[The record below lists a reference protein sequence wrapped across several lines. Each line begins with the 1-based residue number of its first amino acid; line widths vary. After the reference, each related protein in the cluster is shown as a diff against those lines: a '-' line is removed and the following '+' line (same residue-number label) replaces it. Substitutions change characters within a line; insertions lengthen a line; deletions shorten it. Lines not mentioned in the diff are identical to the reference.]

1 MTYCLTSF
9 IFTLSSPGIK
19 RKKMNTNITYSIIAA
34 IGVLSFLAFQNRN
47 IFEKYLFSVESIL
60 KKHEYHR
67 IITSAFIHADFGHL
81 LFNLFSF
88 YAFAAGIETAY
99 GSPALTIIFLA
110 GAVAGSLLSLMLH
123 RKEPAYRAVG
133 ASGAVCG
140 VIFASIFLLPGGS
153 IIIFPLPI
161 PMPAWTYA
169 ILFILASIYG
179 IGRNVGNI
187 GHDAHLGGALAGVA
201 AAYIIFPESV
211 TGNPF
216 LVAAIVIPVVLFFIL
231 KNKISFL
238 KR

>member
-1 MTYCLTSF
+1 ME
-9 IFTLSSPGIK
+9 
-19 RKKMNTNITYSIIAA
+19 TNIITYSIIAFTA
-34 IGVLSFLAFQNRN
+34 VVSFLAFKNN
-47 IFEKYLFSVESIL
+47 LIFEKHLFSVDRIL

-67 IITSAFIHADFGHL
+67 TITSAFIHADFGHL

-88 YAFAAGIETAY
+88 YAFASGIEMAY
-99 GSPALTIIFLA
+99 GSPALTSIFLA
-110 GAVAGSLLSLMLH
+110 GAVSGSLLSLLLH
-123 RKEPAYRAVG
+123 RNDPGYRAVG

-201 AAYIIFPESV
+201 AAYFIFPESV

-216 LVAAIVIPVVLFFIL
+216 LLAAIVIPVVLFFIL
-231 KNKISFL
+231 KNKINFL
-238 KR
+238 RR

>member
-1 MTYCLTSF
+1 ME
-9 IFTLSSPGIK
+9 
-19 RKKMNTNITYSIIAA
+19 TNIITYSIIAFTA
-34 IGVLSFLAFQNRN
+34 AASFLAFRN
-47 IFEKYLFSVESIL
+47 SLIFEKYLFSVDRIL

-67 IITSAFIHADFGHL
+67 TITSAFIHADFGHL

-88 YAFAAGIETAY
+88 YAFASGLEIAF
-99 GSPALTIIFLA
+99 GSPAITLIFLS
-110 GAVAGSLLSLMLH
+110 GAMAGSLLSLLLH
-123 RKEPAYRAVG
+123 RNEPAYRAVG

-179 IGRNVGNI
+179 IGRNTGNI

-201 AAYIIFPESV
+201 AAYFILPESV
-211 TGNPF
+211 TGNLF
-216 LVAAIVIPVVLFFIL
+216 LAAAIVIPVVLFFIL
-231 KNKISFL
+231 KNRIPFL
-238 KR
+238 RR

>member
-1 MTYCLTSF
+1 ME
-9 IFTLSSPGIK
+9 
-19 RKKMNTNITYSIIAA
+19 TNIITYSIIAFTA
-34 IGVLSFLAFQNRN
+34 VISFLAFRN
-47 IFEKYLFSVESIL
+47 SFIFEKYLFSVDKIL
-60 KKHEYHR
+60 KKNEYHR
-67 IITSAFIHADFGHL
+67 TITSAFIHADFGHL

-88 YAFAAGIETAY
+88 YAFASGIEAAY

-110 GAVAGSLLSLMLH
+110 GAMAGSLLSLLLH
-123 RKEPAYRAVG
+123 RKEPGYRAVG

-179 IGRNVGNI
+179 IGRNAGNI

-201 AAYIIFPESV
+201 AAYFILPESV
-211 TGNPF
+211 TGNLS
-216 LVAAIVIPVVLFFIL
+216 LVAAIVIPVVIFFIL
-231 KNKISFL
+231 KNKISVL
-238 KR
+238 RR